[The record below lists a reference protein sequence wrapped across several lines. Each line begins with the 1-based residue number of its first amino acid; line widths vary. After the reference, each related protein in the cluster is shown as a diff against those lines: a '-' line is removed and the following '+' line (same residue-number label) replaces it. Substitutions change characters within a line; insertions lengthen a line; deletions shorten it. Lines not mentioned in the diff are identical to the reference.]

1 MSISKNPLYKQRKTQ
16 YNKNMKVRQRSFFD
30 EENRMEKIS
39 KIGDPLE
46 MLNKVINWEMFRNI
60 LNKAVVRKE
69 NTRKGGR
76 PSYDVVMMFKILV
89 QQRLYNLSD
98 DQTEYQINDRRSFM
112 RFLGLELC
120 DPIPDA
126 KTIWKFRNDLA
137 QTDTMEELFC
147 LFDKMLESEGLIT
160 HKGTI
165 IDATFV
171 DVPRQRNRR
180 DENDKIKNGEIPE
193 EWEKPKNAAKKAQK
207 DIDARW
213 AKKNNETHFGYKDHV
228 KCDAESKFITNYG
241 ITDAALHDSQR
252 CIDLLEETDE
262 VLYADSAYA
271 GESIEEKLPENCR
284 SEICEKGYRNHPL
297 TEEQKENNRRKSK
310 IRCRIEHIFG
320 FITNSM
326 KGINIRSIGIQRA
339 WFHIGLM
346 NLVYNFCRY
355 EFLKRGSVQYGI
367 AMPFCRKTK

>member
-1 MSISKNPLYKQRKTQ
+1 
-16 YNKNMKVRQRSFFD
+16 MKVRQRSFFD
-30 EENRMEKIS
+30 EESRMEKIS

-46 MLNKVINWEMFRNI
+46 MLNKVINWEMFRDI

-89 QQRLYNLSD
+89 LQRLYNLSD

-120 DPIPDA
+120 DSVPDA

-137 QTDTMEELFC
+137 QTNAMEELFC
-147 LFDKMLESEGLIT
+147 LFDKILESEGLIT

-193 EWEKPKNAAKKAQK
+193 EWEKPENAAKKAQK
-207 DIDARW
+207 DTDARW

-228 KCDAESKFITNYG
+228 KCDAESKLITNYG
-241 ITDAALHDSQR
+241 ITAAALHDSQR
-252 CIDLLEETDE
+252 CIDLLEETDQA
-262 VLYADSAYA
+262 VYADSAYSSS
-271 GESIEEKLPENCR
+271 EIEENLPKDCI
-284 SEICEKGYRNHPL
+284 SKICEKGYRNHPL
-297 TEEQKENNRRKSK
+297 TEEQQKSNNEKSK
-310 IRCRIEHIFG
+310 IRCRVEHIFG
-320 FITNSM
+320 FMTNSM
-326 KGINIRSIGIQRA
+326 NGISIRSIGLDRA
-339 WFHIGLM
+339 WFNIGLM

-355 EFLKRGSVQYGI
+355 EFLKRAS
-367 AMPFCRKTK
+367 A